1 MSQERDKSRILDT
14 EILVDMTGKGQEA
27 LERKEDLTEL
37 WRIRTVRIWEVNAK
51 FAEEIK
57 RKLVVSDFQ
66 GKLCKAPTSTEC
78 PSQTVQKFLFKL
90 LKCNFHNFLT
100 SSSTN

>member
-14 EILVDMTGKGQEA
+14 EILVDMTGKSQEA
-27 LERKEDLTEL
+27 LERKEDPTEL

-51 FAEEIK
+51 FAKEIT

-66 GKLCKAPTSTEC
+66 GKLGKAPTSTEW
-78 PSQTVQKFLFKL
+78 PSQTVQKFLFKH
-90 LKCNFHNFLT
+90 LK
-100 SSSTN
+100 